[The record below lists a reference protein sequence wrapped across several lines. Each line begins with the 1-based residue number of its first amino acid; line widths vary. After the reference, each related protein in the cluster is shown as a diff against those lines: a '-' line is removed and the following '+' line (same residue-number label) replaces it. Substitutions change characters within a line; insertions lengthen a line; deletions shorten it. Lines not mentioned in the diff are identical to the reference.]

1 MPHDMS
7 DPVSRYE
14 GYVKEHNFVF
24 VVYYR
29 GHWCPFCMS
38 YLRTLQ
44 SILPHI
50 TAAGGKAIA
59 VTAEPE
65 QRLADTINA
74 TGYSGDIIVDTK
86 NKIAADLKQRINFNV
101 AISSKSGYEHGMAQP
116 AILVL
121 RNDGT
126 VLFDWAIVPG
136 VMNLGG
142 AKDRPDLNQVW
153 ENVLARL
160 NGQPLVHKKYT
171 LQSFWSVVTQKL
183 FS

>member
-1 MPHDMS
+1 
-7 DPVSRYE
+7 
-14 GYVKEHNFVF
+14 
-24 VVYYR
+24 
-29 GHWCPFCMS
+29 MS

-74 TGYSGDIIVDTK
+74 TGYSGDVIVDTK

-101 AISSKSGYEHGMAQP
+101 AISSKSGYEHGIAQP

-126 VLFDWAIVPG
+126 VLFD
-136 VMNLGG
+136 
-142 AKDRPDLNQVW
+142 
-153 ENVLARL
+153 
-160 NGQPLVHKKYT
+160 
-171 LQSFWSVVTQKL
+171 
-183 FS
+183 